1 MLRSLTAT
9 LSQLS
14 NSLKM
19 NRALE
24 FNLAVCQLT
33 SSDDVLANVQAMLG
47 LLNDISDDVDLVCF
61 PENCLYLRVEGGE
74 QPPRLKV
81 DDPSIQ
87 KLSSWAKQNGIP
99 MHLGS
104 VPLEENGRLYNASL
118 LLGASGAVEVVYKKI
133 HLFDVDVEGV
143 KPQRE
148 SDVFAPGTDT
158 SVFSVK
164 GWQFGSSICYDLR
177 FSELFN
183 RYARQGVDVVL
194 VPAAFLVETGR
205 AHWHVLLRARAI
217 ESQAFVVAAAQGGVH
232 KGRAG
237 SSRSTY
243 GHSLVVEPWG
253 EIIAE
258 VTDAVKPQALVVNL
272 KAERLESVRRQ
283 IPMKAHRR
291 L

>member
-1 MLRSLTAT
+1 VI
-9 LSQLS
+9 
-14 NSLKM
+14 
-19 NRALE
+19 RAAE

-33 SSDDVLANVQAMLG
+33 SSDDVKANVVQMLG
-47 LLNDISDDVDLVCF
+47 LLNDLSGDVDLVCF
-61 PENCLYLRVEGGE
+61 PENCLYFRVEAGE
-74 QPPRLKV
+74 QPPRLKI

-87 KLSSWAKQNGIP
+87 KLSAWAKQNGIP
-99 MHLGS
+99 LHLGS

-118 LLGASGAVEVVYKKI
+118 LLHASGSIDVVYKKI

-148 SDVFAPGTDT
+148 SDVFAHGSEP
-158 SVFSVK
+158 SVFNIK
-164 GWQFGSSICYDLR
+164 GWNFGSSICYDLR

-183 RYARQGVDVVL
+183 RYARQGVDIVL
-194 VPAAFLVETGR
+194 VPSAFLVETGG

-217 ESQAFVVAAAQGGVH
+217 ESQLFVAAAAQGGTH

-237 SSRSTY
+237 GTRSTY
-243 GHSLVVEPWG
+243 GHALVVEPWG

-258 VTDAVKPQALVVNL
+258 AKDAVRPQALVVKL
-272 KAERLESVRRQ
+272 QAERLESVRRQ